1 MVRTGVSNLFR
12 YARGIS
18 KRSMA
23 VLLVFAFMFSICVV
37 SGFNIKADAATS
49 NGQKIYIN
57 TSTNSNWKNTGSI
70 RARFATSSGEVIG
83 SAGSVQ
89 ADTTYTNVFELTA
102 PGGAAAVEISKDATF
117 SPDTVNVVADGY
129 TRVFYRNINNW
140 QTPYVYAWSSASD
153 NNGEWPGV
161 AMTRLS
167 GYTYYIDIPERFN
180 NIIFSDNGSSQT
192 SDLTINKSYST
203 SYAYYNGSMWA
214 DCGVKKLSF
223 SDLQGGNDV
232 EYYINSSGGFTQSK
246 YLTVLGP
253 EQSGN
258 SNVTMKSVYV
268 VKSSWNSLTN
278 IYAKYDYADGEPYR
292 GVITFTKDTVD
303 GQTVFKGYIP
313 QGAAVKF
320 GPNADND
327 NGATS
332 NTYYPSGDYSS
343 SFDGNTATFEIDRN
357 NNGQWRNFQ
366 SR

>member
-1 MVRTGVSNLFR
+1 
-12 YARGIS
+12 
-18 KRSMA
+18 
-23 VLLVFAFMFSICVV
+23 
-37 SGFNIKADAATS
+37 
-49 NGQKIYIN
+49 
-57 TSTNSNWKNTGSI
+57 
-70 RARFATSSGEVIG
+70 
-83 SAGSVQ
+83 
-89 ADTTYTNVFELTA
+89 
-102 PGGAAAVEISKDATF
+102 
-117 SPDTVNVVADGY
+117 
-129 TRVFYRNINNW
+129 
-140 QTPYVYAWSSASD
+140 
-153 NNGEWPGV
+153 
-161 AMTRLS
+161 
-167 GYTYYIDIPERFN
+167 
-180 NIIFSDNGSSQT
+180 
-192 SDLTINKSYST
+192 
-203 SYAYYNGSMWA
+203 MWA

-343 SFDGNTATFEIDRN
+343 SFDGNTATFEIDRK
-357 NNGQWRNFQ
+357 QQRSVAQIF
-366 SR
+366 RVR